1 MYLGIRALC
10 LYLNLKYK
18 LFYVVKL
25 WFLFYNKLN
34 FFIFQP
40 QVPLQLPCYDL
51 TPVTISTVYGYLP
64 KVNPPYSGKNDFHG
78 LTGSVYKT
86 RERIHRNVL
95 ICDY

>member
-10 LYLNLKYK
+10 LYLNSKYK

-40 QVPLQLPCYDL
+40 QVPLQLPCYDFITVIYQTL
-51 TPVTISTVYGYLP
+51 KKPEPVFKSNKLP
-64 KVNPPYSGKNDFHG
+64 QCDGRYVQGLVTYSP
-78 LTGSVYKT
+78 
-86 RERIHRNVL
+86 
-95 ICDY
+95 